1 MLWLGWWSVSYKK
14 QQERTILDLSHEEKL
29 RKDFLA
35 VRTEKHMSNLDKKV
49 EELSALEGF

>member
-35 VRTEKHMSNLDKKV
+35 ERTEKHMSNLDKKV